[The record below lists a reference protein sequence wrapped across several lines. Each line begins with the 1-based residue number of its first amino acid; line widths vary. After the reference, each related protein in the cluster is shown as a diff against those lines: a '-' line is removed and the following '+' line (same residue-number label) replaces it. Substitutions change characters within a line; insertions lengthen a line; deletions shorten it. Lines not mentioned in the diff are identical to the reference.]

1 MYKKNFN
8 NRYNIG
14 KLEEEKTL
22 PIIIEYFKRNI
33 KQTVKKLDR
42 YDFVCDNYKYELKT
56 RTNKFNDYPT
66 TMIGKDKL
74 DANAILLFKFS
85 DDILAYIEYDEE
97 KFKTYETKLFTKY
110 KIPKEHIYIPIHDL
124 IKISN
129 SNV

>member
-42 YDFVCDNYKYELKT
+42 YDFECDNYKYELKT

-110 KIPKEHIYIPIHDL
+110 KIPKEHIYIHIL
-124 IKISN
+124 
-129 SNV
+129 